1 MEQERGIYVNQ
12 KELQSLVE
20 DISLEF
26 FEQSFNHTASFN
38 RRLRTTGGRYLLQ
51 THHLEFNPRVLLQYG
66 MEELIAVIKH
76 ELCHYHLHIMGKGY
90 RHRDG
95 DFKELLARTG
105 GARYVKNLQIETEIQ
120 NNKVYLCKNCQQK
133 YIRKRKIDT
142 KSYVCGRCKG
152 KLGLIGN
159 E

>member
-51 THHLEFNPRVLLQYG
+51 THIWNLIHEYFSN
-66 MEELIAVIKH
+66 MEW
-76 ELCHYHLHIMGKGY
+76 
-90 RHRDG
+90 
-95 DFKELLARTG
+95 
-105 GARYVKNLQIETEIQ
+105 KN
-120 NNKVYLCKNCQQK
+120 
-133 YIRKRKIDT
+133 
-142 KSYVCGRCKG
+142 
-152 KLGLIGN
+152 
-159 E
+159 